1 MAPRRSGGGGGGGIS
16 ISSSACSENGAFYD
30 TSSKA
35 FVACWAAFIV
45 VYIGLL
51 ISYGVVRKRHA
62 ASKNILNWS
71 YVGLS
76 MLFYLFSYIA
86 LLVIL
91 VLSECGSITYLE
103 SNKGTIAVQVFARL
117 GDILLLGAIL
127 LSLTPYLQLLIGS
140 NPKPIKIIHGI
151 VLALVGALM
160 IAYVAIDGYNLSN
173 YEAFYSS
180 SDALYSA
187 ESKLGAATYIL
198 YTLAVGLAVV
208 MCFITLVQM
217 NSRRV
222 APGGL
227 TVLIPL
233 LSISMLLWPILIVVL
248 RVYYGLQNH
257 NLTITSNI
265 VFEYLIDTFQAL
277 VFVFLLLIAGS
288 RAVAAGAGAAL
299 PNGTQ
304 PIYDPVNGTQYQP
317 VYGQT
322 QYQPPSQP
330 GYQGYGGYGQQPPTQ
345 QYSQQPPQTQQY
357 AYQPPPQPYQQ
368 QAVQAPE
375 VRHEL
380 PK

>member
-1 MAPRRSGGGGGGGIS
+1 
-16 ISSSACSENGAFYD
+16 
-30 TSSKA
+30 
-35 FVACWAAFIV
+35 
-45 VYIGLL
+45 
-51 ISYGVVRKRHA
+51 
-62 ASKNILNWS
+62 
-71 YVGLS
+71 
-76 MLFYLFSYIA
+76 MLFYLCSYIA

-91 VLSECGSITYLE
+91 VLAECGSISYME
-103 SNKGTIAVQVFARL
+103 SNKGSIAVQVFARL

-151 VLALVGALM
+151 VLALVSALM

-173 YEAFYSS
+173 YEAFLYGYS
-180 SDALYSA
+180 DGLFSA
-187 ESKLGAATYIL
+187 ESKLGSATYIL
-198 YTLAVGLAVV
+198 YVLAVGLAVV
-208 MCFITLVQM
+208 MCFITLIQM

-227 TVLIPL
+227 MALIPL

-257 NLTITSNI
+257 YLTITSNI

-288 RAVAAGAGAAL
+288 RAVAAGAGAA
-299 PNGTQ
+299 PPDETQ
-304 PIYDPVNGTQYQP
+304 QVYSPVNGTQYQP

-322 QYQPPSQP
+322 QYQPQP
-330 GYQGYGGYGQQPPTQ
+330 QTGYQGYGGYAQQQPP
-345 QYSQQPPQTQQY
+345 TQQY
-357 AYQPPPQPYQQ
+357 AYQPPPQAYQQ
-368 QAVQAPE
+368 QAYQAPE